1 MNAKDRRIKTQ
12 TQAIRRLKNTIDEQ
26 NKIIAQ
32 LTQHVE
38 QLTQQNTQ
46 LTQQN
51 ILLTQRIE
59 QLEQQLAAAHKNSS
73 NSSKPP
79 SSDIVKKPKPRPN
92 GRRKRKPGGQPG
104 HAKHER
110 PAFSPDQIKDT
121 RPYTLDKC
129 PECGGRLSASNKPP
143 KVVQQ
148 VEIVAPPTEVIEH
161 RAVAYWCRRCQ
172 KVHYATLPPKVA
184 KGGLL
189 GPKLTALVAY
199 LKGACHC
206 SFSTIQRFFR
216 DVLQIEIS
224 RGQLAKVIN
233 KTAQSL
239 RPAYEELL
247 AALPTQPYVRAD
259 ETGHKDK
266 GKRWWT
272 WCFRADLFTLFSIDP
287 SRGSEVLYRVLGDEF
302 NGVLGCDYFNAYRKY
317 MRELN
322 LRVQFCLAHLIRD
335 VKYLTELSDKKTR
348 AYGRRLLKAIREMF
362 GVIHRRGELTEK
374 TIQRRLAASRKKI
387 IRIAT
392 QRVPSSRDARNMARR
407 FEKHGEAF
415 FQFIT
420 TPGVDPTNNLA
431 EQAIRFV
438 VIDRRITQGT
448 RSAKGRAW
456 SERIWTTLATCSQ
469 TGRNVMEFLR
479 SALDAYWQGHSSP
492 SFLVPD
498 T

>member
-1 MNAKDRRIKTQ
+1 MNTKDRRIKTQ
-12 TQAIRRLKNTIDEQ
+12 NEIIRRLKKTIDEQ
-26 NKIIAQ
+26 NKSIAH
-32 LTQHVE
+32 LTQQVE
-38 QLTQQNTQ
+38 HLTQQNT
-46 LTQQN
+46 
-51 ILLTQRIE
+51 LLLQRIE
-59 QLEQQLAAAHKNSS
+59 QLERQLAAAQKNSA

-79 SSDIVKKPKPRPN
+79 SSDIVNKPKPKPN

-104 HAKHER
+104 HTKHER
-110 PAFSPDQIKDT
+110 LPFTLDQIDDP
-121 RPYTLDKC
+121 RSYTLDKC
-129 PECGGRLSASNKPP
+129 PECGGRLTANDKPP
-143 KVVQQ
+143 KIVQQ
-148 VEIVAPPTEVIEH
+148 VELVERPIAIVEH
-161 RAVAYWCRRCQ
+161 RAMVYWCPRCR
-172 KVHYATLPPKVA
+172 KTHYAPLPPEA
-184 KGGLL
+184 TKGGLL
-189 GPKLTALVAY
+189 GPQLTSLVAY

-206 SFSTIQRFFR
+206 SFSTIQRFCR
-216 DVLQIEIS
+216 DVLQLEIS
-224 RGQLAKVIN
+224 QGQLVKVIH
-233 KTAQSL
+233 KSTESL

-259 ETGHKDK
+259 ETGHKNN
-266 GKRWWT
+266 GERWWT
-272 WCFRADLFTLFSIDP
+272 WCFRTRLFTLFSIDP
-287 SRGSEVLYRVLGDEF
+287 SRGSEVLYRVLGEEF

-335 VKYLTELSDKKTR
+335 VKYLTELSDKKTQL
-348 AYGRRLLKAIREMF
+348 YGRRLLKAIREMF
-362 GVIHRRGELTEK
+362 GVIHRYGELSER
-374 TIQRRLAASRKKI
+374 TIRRRLAASREKI

-392 QRVPSSRDARNMARR
+392 RQVPATRDARNMARR

-415 FQFIT
+415 FLFIT

-448 RSAKGRAW
+448 RSVKGRAW

-479 SALDAYWQGHSSP
+479 STLDAHWQGCPWP
-492 SFLVPD
+492 SLLVPD

>member
-12 TQAIRRLKNTIDEQ
+12 IETIRRLKNTIDEQ

-46 LTQQN
+46 LTQ
-51 ILLTQRIE
+51 RIE
-59 QLEQQLAAAHKNSS
+59 QLERQLAAAQKNSS

-79 SSDIVKKPKPRPN
+79 SSDIVKKPEPEPKPKSNHP
-92 GRRKRKPGGQPG
+92 RKRKPGGQPG

-110 PAFSPDQIKDT
+110 PAFSADQIDDT
-121 RPYTLDKC
+121 RPYTLGKC
-129 PECGGRLSASNKPP
+129 PECGGRLSASDKPP

-148 VEIVAPPTEVIEH
+148 VEIIAPPIEVVEH
-161 RAVAYWCRRCQ
+161 RAAAYWCRRCR
-172 KVHYATLPPKVA
+172 KVHYAPLPPEVV

-189 GPKLTALVAY
+189 GPQLTTLVAY
-199 LKGACHC
+199 LKGTCHC
-206 SFSTIQRFFR
+206 SFSTIQRFFL
-216 DVLQIEIS
+216 DVLRIKIS
-224 RGQLAKVIN
+224 QGQLAKVID
-233 KTAQSL
+233 KSARSL

-247 AALPTQPYVRAD
+247 AALPRQPYVRAD
-259 ETGHKDK
+259 ETGHKEK
-266 GKRWWT
+266 GRRWWT
-272 WCFRADLFTLFSIDP
+272 WCFRAELFTLFSIDP

-302 NGVLGCDYFNAYRKY
+302 NGVLGCDYFSAYRKY

-335 VKYLTELSDKKTR
+335 VKYLTTLSDKKTQS
-348 AYGRRLLKAIREMF
+348 YGRRLLDAIREMF

-374 TIQRRLAASRKKI
+374 TIRRRLAASREKI

-392 QRVPSSRDARNMARR
+392 QRVPATRDARNMARR

-448 RSAKGRAW
+448 RSARGRAW
-456 SERIWTTLATCSQ
+456 SERIWTVLATCRQ
-469 TGRNVMEFLR
+469 TGRNVMEVLR
-479 SALDAYWQGHSSP
+479 SSLDAYWHELPSP
-492 SFLVPD
+492 SLLVPD